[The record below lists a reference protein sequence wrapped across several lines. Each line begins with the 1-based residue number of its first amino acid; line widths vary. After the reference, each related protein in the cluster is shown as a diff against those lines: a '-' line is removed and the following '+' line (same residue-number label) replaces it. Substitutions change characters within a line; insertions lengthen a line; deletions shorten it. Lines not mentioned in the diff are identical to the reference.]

1 MHDVPFPIYSKVSF
15 FESFFNHKE
24 CPKINHME
32 CHNLVQVDEK
42 SFMMKM
48 GNRKSW
54 KNYHFY
60 TNI

>member
-42 SFMMKM
+42 LFMMKM
-48 GNRKSW
+48 GNRKS
-54 KNYHFY
+54 
-60 TNI
+60 